1 MDEEKK
7 VTAEPVGEADGEKTY
22 KCDKCGNE
30 KKESE
35 GNFVLEGSSFCCT
48 DCCGSPDEKK
58 DDGHEHKD
66 DDGVCEF
73 C

>member
-7 VTAEPVGEADGEKTY
+7 VTAEPVGEEDGEKTY
-22 KCDKCGNE
+22 KCEKCGQV

-35 GNFVLEGSSFCCT
+35 GNFVLGGAAFCCLE
-48 DCCGSPDEKK
+48 CCPKDEDKK
-58 DDGHEHKD
+58 DDHEHKED